1 MCFSSTASIGAFS
14 FGVFWLTLIIIKKM
28 YIYAALYASIIIMQL
43 FEYFGH
49 LNLSGKSLFG
59 LPISNEVIAYLIFG
73 TIIVQPIIWNL
84 VYMFK
89 RNNKKYMKVASFL
102 LPLFVLSSGYLF
114 YQAIEN
120 NMMKISKLSPC
131 TDSFCRMNW
140 TFLRSLPLFSFLWV
154 LFYGL
159 MFNLPRLFASNNK
172 NDNIHLSFVGLL
184 LVLSLIYQIVVE
196 KIGNLNI
203 LLSAFGSLWCIL
215 CVLLGPY
222 IYFFA

>member
-1 MCFSSTASIGAFS
+1 MCFSATASIGAFS

-84 VYMFK
+84 MYLFK
-89 RNNKKYMKVASFL
+89 GNNKKYVKIASFL
-102 LPLFVLSSGYLF
+102 LPLFILSSGYLF

-131 TDSFCRMNW
+131 TDSFCRMDW

-154 LFYGL
+154 LFYGF
-159 MFNLPRLFASNNK
+159 MFNLPRLFGSNIK
-172 NDNIHLSFVGLL
+172 NDTKHLGFVGLL

-222 IYFFA
+222 IYFFT

>member
-59 LPISNEVIAYLIFG
+59 LSISNEVIAYLIFG

-102 LPLFVLSSGYLF
+102 LPLFVWGQLYHSQGADDLAARYIGLGYF
-114 YQAIEN
+114 PASWQASVFADDAYASAEEQQQN
-120 NMMKISKLSPC
+120 QEKTKI
-131 TDSFCRMNW
+131 D
-140 TFLRSLPLFSFLWV
+140 
-154 LFYGL
+154 
-159 MFNLPRLFASNNK
+159 
-172 NDNIHLSFVGLL
+172 
-184 LVLSLIYQIVVE
+184 
-196 KIGNLNI
+196 
-203 LLSAFGSLWCIL
+203 
-215 CVLLGPY
+215 
-222 IYFFA
+222 